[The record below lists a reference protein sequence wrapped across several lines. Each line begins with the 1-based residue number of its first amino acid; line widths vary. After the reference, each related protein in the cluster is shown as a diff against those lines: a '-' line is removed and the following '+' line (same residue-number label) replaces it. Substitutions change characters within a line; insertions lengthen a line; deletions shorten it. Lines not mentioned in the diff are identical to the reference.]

1 MYMPSL
7 RLIGKQIKNQKSE
20 YLQKWAYDSNYQ
32 KKKWSRYLLGNRSWK
47 FECIIRIILRLQTL
61 QRGIMSPVVK

>member
-1 MYMPSL
+1 MPSL

-32 KKKWSRYLLGNRSWK
+32 KKKSGVDIYLEIEVGNLNVLLGSYCV
-47 FECIIRIILRLQTL
+47 FRLCN
-61 QRGIMSPVVK
+61 VE